1 MRATGQWSQ
10 ARSAQARLVF
20 VNITGEIAVP
30 KIGDIDEVKVI
41 HADGS
46 EGTARLLVVAV
57 VGQKPAPPVEAE

>member
-1 MRATGQWSQ
+1 M
-10 ARSAQARLVF
+10 
-20 VNITGEIAVP
+20 P

-57 VGQKPAPPVEAE
+57 VGQKPTPPVEAE

>member
-1 MRATGQWSQ
+1 MRATGQSSQ
-10 ARSAQARLVF
+10 ARSAQARLF
-20 VNITGEIAVP
+20 FLTFTGDISVP

-57 VGQKPAPPVEAE
+57 VGQKPTPPVEAE